1 MKKIAKLL
9 FEAKI
14 LKDIPRSGYH
24 FLGVGKESVAEHSF
38 STTFIAYVMSELESD
53 VDALKLIS
61 MCLVH
66 DLAEARIGDLNTVHK
81 QYLSADED
89 RALAD
94 TTRGLAFENRLKE
107 LVREYNEG
115 LTTEAKLA
123 HDADQL
129 ALILELKDLV
139 DIGYQPPNSWLS
151 NVMERVKTK
160 TGREIAAAIMDTRRD
175 EWWLDVTT

>member
-81 QYLSADED
+81 QYLTADED

-94 TTRGLAFENRLKE
+94 MVRGLAFGNRLKE

-115 LTTEAKLA
+115 LTREAKLA

-129 ALILELKDLV
+129 ALILELKELV
-139 DIGYQPPNSWLS
+139 DIGYQPPNSWLG
-151 NVMERVKTK
+151 NVMARVKTK
-160 TGREIAAAIMDTRRD
+160 TGRKIAAAIMDTRRD